1 MMKAITTVEGVGRI
15 LDPNLELIKL
25 AQPFMKKVKSDR
37 LRLNRIAEEAGLTT
51 SEYIDLLRDLPEE
64 LRSILSQLR
73 HGRMKLEFEHRGLSE
88 LRAVLDQMSNRISF
102 AIVLA
107 SLVIGSSLIILSGIP
122 PKWNDIPIIGLIG
135 FLLAGVMGFWL
146 LLSILR
152 HGKM

>member
-15 LDPNLELIKL
+15 LDPDLELLKL

-37 LRLNRIAEEAGLTT
+37 LRLNRIAEEAGLAT
-51 SEYIDLLRDLPEE
+51 SEYVDLLRDLPEE

-73 HGRMKLEFEHRGLSE
+73 QGRMKLEFEHRGLSD
-88 LRAVLDQMSNRISF
+88 LRVALDQVSNRISF

-107 SLVIGSSLIILSGIP
+107 SLIIGSSLIILSGIP